1 MKHTKRLIS
10 VLLTLCMLLAAMP
23 LTAFA
28 EDCAHNYPYVCSTL
42 CTLCGEV
49 RTPEMEHTNYLS
61 DCDETCGLCG
71 EVRETT
77 VPHESDGLPCVENVC
92 KHCYAAIP
100 ATTDHTDEDG
110 DYYCD
115 VCWTWLGC
123 DQGVHSRDGL
133 PCQDTVCYYCGIEM
147 PAEDHEIGGAA
158 ICVDNQCIYCG
169 TSVPA
174 SADHNYQCYYEQEPT
189 CVNDGK
195 QYYECTQ
202 CYDRYTE
209 TIPTTGE
216 HEDSDGDYWCDWCVL
231 WLGCESGIHNRM
243 HTILCMD
250 SACSACGLAM
260 PATEGHV
267 SNNYACRDGWCVN
280 GCDTL
285 IPATA
290 DHTYDDA
297 ADPDCNVCGDEREIA
312 CVHEYDYD
320 CDTACNLCGEVREP
334 LTSHT
339 PWYPCLDSECLAC
352 GEMVPAGVD
361 HDDEDGDYRCNRCF
375 LWLGCDSGLHDR
387 TSPYACMDTYCQAC
401 GIDLPATE
409 SHESN
414 NFDCSDGWCVNG
426 CQTAMPAIT
435 DHAYAYGCST
445 NCYICGFTTR
455 PEAEC
460 VSDDGTVYDQNSQQ
474 HAIAYYCIYC
484 SRYLSAVV
492 EEHTDEDGDGA
503 CDVCGESPAWLS
515 CTHQYDYTCS
525 TNCNLCG
532 AETRPEAEHLSDD
545 GTVYDW
551 DETHHAIYYS
561 CQHCGQTI
569 DAIAEE
575 HADED
580 GDGAC
585 DVCGY
590 KPCVEHVYDSN
601 FDAYC
606 NVCRL
611 YRDIDVPMDVLG
623 VSVSEDVNGLAMIFT
638 AQVEGLAFDG
648 NRILYDNATIGGEK
662 LIGLGAVVSNNYDEV
677 GYVPSLEDVDGVRV
691 LDVPIVYAYDYDEAT
706 GTLYFAVR
714 VINIPDEHKDT
725 TLVYSLYFIYENNL
739 GEQEVYY
746 PGAWGDSYNRVA
758 GEVL

>member
-1 MKHTKRLIS
+1 MKHTKRILS
-10 VLLTLCMLLAAMP
+10 VLLTLCMLLSALPM
-23 LTAFA
+23 TVIA

-49 RTPEMEHTNYLS
+49 RIPEMEHEQYLS

-77 VPHESDGLPCVENVC
+77 VPHESDGLPCVDHVC
-92 KHCYAAIP
+92 KYCYAAVP
-100 ATTDHTDEDG
+100 ATADHTDEDG

-115 VCWTWLGC
+115 ACWTWLGC

-147 PAEDHEIGGAA
+147 PAEDHEIGTAA

-216 HEDSDGDYWCDWCVL
+216 HKDSDGDYLCDWCVL
-231 WLGCESGIHNRM
+231 WLGCESGIHNRI
-243 HTILCMD
+243 HTIPCVD

-280 GCDTL
+280 GCNTV

-297 ADPDCNVCGDEREIA
+297 ADPSCNVCGEEREIA
-312 CVHEYDYD
+312 CAHEYDYD
-320 CDTACNLCGEVREP
+320 CDTVCNLCGEVREP
-334 LTSHT
+334 LADHT
-339 PWYPCLDSECLAC
+339 PRYPCLDSECLNC
-352 GEMVPAGVD
+352 GETV
-361 HDDEDGDYRCNRCF
+361 
-375 LWLGCDSGLHDR
+375 
-387 TSPYACMDTYCQAC
+387 
-401 GIDLPATE
+401 PATE
-409 SHESN
+409 PHESN
-414 NFDCSDGWCVNG
+414 TVDCCDGVCVNG
-426 CQTAMPAIT
+426 CQTEMPAIT
-435 DHAYAYGCST
+435 DHTYTYGCST
-445 NCYICGFTTR
+445 NCAICGEMTR

-460 VSDDGTVYDQNSQQ
+460 VSDGGVVYDQNSQ
-474 HAIAYYCIYC
+474 HHSIAYYCIYC
-484 SRYLSAVV
+484 RRYLSAVV
-492 EEHTDEDGDGA
+492 EDHTDEDGDSA
-503 CDVCGESPAWLS
+503 CDVCGESVAWMN
-515 CTHQYDYTCS
+515 CTHQYDYACS
-525 TNCNLCG
+525 TTCRLCG
-532 AETRPEAEHLSDD
+532 MVTRPEAEHLSDD
-545 GTVYDW
+545 GAIYGW

-561 CQHCGQTI
+561 CQHCDQMI
-569 DAIAEE
+569 DYFVEE

-590 KPCVEHVYDSN
+590 IPCEEHVYDSN
-601 FDAYC
+601 FDPYC
-606 NVCRL
+606 NVCQL
-611 YRDIDVPMDVLG
+611 YRDIDIPVDVVG
-623 VSVSEDVNGLAMIFT
+623 VSISEDVNGLAMLFS
-638 AQVEGLAFDG
+638 AKVEGIAFDG
-648 NRILYDNATIGGEK
+648 TRIIYDNATIGGEK
-662 LIGLGAVVSNNYDEV
+662 LIGLGVVVSNNYDEM
-677 GYVPSLEDVDGVRV
+677 GYAPTLEDVDGVRV
-691 LDVPIVYAYDYDEAT
+691 LDVPVVNAYDYDEAT
-706 GTLYFAVR
+706 GTLTFAVR
-714 VINIPDEHKDT
+714 VINIPDEYKDR
-725 TLVYSLYFIYENNL
+725 TLIYSTYFIYENDA
-739 GEQEVYY
+739 GEQEIYY

-758 GEVL
+758 ENVL

>member
-1 MKHTKRLIS
+1 MKHTKRLLS

-28 EDCAHNYPYVCSTL
+28 EDCIHNYPYVCSTL

-267 SNNYACRDGWCVN
+267 SNNFACRDGWCVN

-320 CDTACNLCGEVREP
+320 CDTNCNLCGE
-334 LTSHT
+334 
-339 PWYPCLDSECLAC
+339 
-352 GEMVPAGVD
+352 M
-361 HDDEDGDYRCNRCF
+361 
-375 LWLGCDSGLHDR
+375 
-387 TSPYACMDTYCQAC
+387 
-401 GIDLPATE
+401 
-409 SHESN
+409 
-414 NFDCSDGWCVNG
+414 
-426 CQTAMPAIT
+426 
-435 DHAYAYGCST
+435 
-445 NCYICGFTTR
+445 
-455 PEAEC
+455 
-460 VSDDGTVYDQNSQQ
+460 
-474 HAIAYYCIYC
+474 
-484 SRYLSAVV
+484 
-492 EEHTDEDGDGA
+492 
-503 CDVCGESPAWLS
+503 
-515 CTHQYDYTCS
+515 
-525 TNCNLCG
+525 
-532 AETRPEAEHLSDD
+532 TRPEAEHLSDA
-545 GTVYDW
+545 GTVYTRD
-551 DETHHAIYYS
+551 DTHHGIYYS

-585 DVCGY
+585 DVCDY
-590 KPCVEHVYDSN
+590 IPCEEHVYDSN
-601 FDAYC
+601 FDWYC
-606 NVCRL
+606 NVCGL
-611 YRDIDVPMDVLG
+611 YRDVDVPMDVVG
-623 VSVSEDVNGLAMIFT
+623 VSVSEDVNGLAMLFS
-638 AQVEGLAFDG
+638 AKVEGIAFDG
-648 NRILYDNATIGGEK
+648 TRILYDNATIGGHK

-677 GYVPSLEDVDGVRV
+677 GYAPSLEDVDGVHV
-691 LDVPIVYAYDYDEAT
+691 KDVPAVYAYDYDEAT
-706 GTLYFAVR
+706 GTLCFAVR

-725 TLVYSLYFIYENNL
+725 KLVFTPYFIFENNL
-739 GEQEVYY
+739 GEQEAFSSN
-746 PGAWGDSYNRVA
+746 AWGDSYNRVA
-758 GEVL
+758 NAAL